1 MARAGRKDRGLL
13 SKPDSTGKP
22 VWYVRLY
29 HEGKERRFGSFSTK
43 TQARDFYEK
52 AKQEQKSGRFFP
64 ERYQRGGYELVEDM
78 LSRYLTTLPCSGKT
92 PSTITDERFYRAW
105 WAKRLS
111 GKRVNQLTPDLLEQI
126 KGELTEKS
134 HAPQTILHYMKFLR
148 HVLYTTVGKSRLP
161 ENPFEKVKLKAIRAG
176 RTRFLSP
183 KEEAQLYETI
193 GQTYAPWVRLAILTG
208 MRKSEQFR
216 LRWTDVDLEHG
227 FLTLGETK
235 SGAVQYV
242 PLTQEGIAILRGMDS
257 WQRSK
262 WVFPSQNP
270 QTHLN
275 VDNFYGRLYLP
286 AVKLAGLEG
295 VTWHTLRH
303 TFASRLAMSGQ
314 TPSTIAALL
323 RHSGINLVARYAHL
337 DPTHLKSAVEGVASF
352 GRRMGAESKPVRD
365 QAGTVEP
372 ISNQTVTRTGIE
384 GNEED
389 RKTTEV
395 VDIVGRGERI

>member
-13 SKPDSTGKP
+13 SKPDSTGKL

-29 HEGKERRFGSFSTK
+29 HEGRERRFGSFPNK

-78 LSRYLTTLPCSGKT
+78 LNRYLTTLSCSGKT
-92 PSTITDERFYRAW
+92 PSTITDERFYGAW
-105 WAKRLS
+105 WSKRLC

-126 KGELTEKS
+126 KSELTEKS

-148 HVLYTTVGKSRLP
+148 HVLYATVGKSALP
-161 ENPFEKVKLKAIRAG
+161 QNPFEKVKLKAIRAG

-183 KEEAQLYETI
+183 KEEAQLYEAI
-193 GQTYAPWVRLAILTG
+193 GPTYAPWVRLAILTG

-235 SGAVQYV
+235 SGTVQYV
-242 PLTQEGIAILRGMDS
+242 PLTEESIAILRNLDS

-275 VDNFYGRLYLP
+275 VDNFYGRVYLP
-286 AVKLAGLEG
+286 AVKQAGLEG

-314 TPSTIAALL
+314 SPSTIAALL
-323 RHSGINLVARYAHL
+323 RHSGVSLVARYAHL
-337 DPTHLKSAVEGVASF
+337 DPSHLKSAVEGVASF
-352 GRRMGAESKPVRD
+352 GKRIGAESKPFED
-365 QAGTVEP
+365 QTGIVP
-372 ISNQTVTRTGIE
+372 SISNGTVTRTGIE
-384 GNEED
+384 RNEENE
-389 RKTTEV
+389 KTTEV
-395 VDIVGRGERI
+395 VEKIGRGERI

>member
-13 SKPDSTGKP
+13 AKKDSTGKP

-29 HEGKERRFGSFSTK
+29 HEGKDRQFGSFTNK

-52 AKQEQKSGRFFP
+52 AKQEQKKGQFFP
-64 ERYQRGGYELVEDM
+64 ERYQRGGYELAED
-78 LSRYLTTLPCSGKT
+78 LLARYLATLPRSGKK
-92 PSTITDERFYRAW
+92 PSTIADERYYGAW
-105 WAKRLS
+105 WSNRLS
-111 GKRVNQLTPDLLEQI
+111 GRRVNQLTSNLLEEI

-134 HAPQTILHYMKFLR
+134 RAPQTILHYLKFLR
-148 HVLYTTVGKSRLP
+148 HALYATVGKSGVP
-161 ENPFEKVKLKAIRAG
+161 ENPFEKMKLRTIRVG

-183 KEEAQLYETI
+183 KEEAMLYQAI
-193 GQTYAPWVRLAILTG
+193 GPFYSPWVRLAILTG

-216 LRWTDVDLEHG
+216 LRWTDVDVEHG

-235 SGAVQYV
+235 SGTVQYV
-242 PLTQEGIAILRGMDS
+242 PLTEESITILRGLDS

-286 AVKLAGLEG
+286 AVKRAGLEG

-314 TPSTIAALL
+314 SPSTIAALL
-323 RHSGINLVARYAHL
+323 RHSGTNLVARYAHL
-337 DPTHLKSAVEGVASF
+337 DPSHLKSAVEGVANF
-352 GRRMGAESKPVRD
+352 GKAVAESKPVSD
-365 QAGTVEP
+365 QTARSWP
-372 ISNQTVTRTGIE
+372 ISDGTVTRTGID
-384 GNEED
+384 GTEEKV
-389 RKTTEV
+389 KTTEV
-395 VDIVGRGERI
+395 VEVVGRGERI

>member
-29 HEGKERRFGSFSTK
+29 HDGRERRFGSFPSK

-78 LSRYLTTLPCSGKT
+78 LIRYLTTLPCSGKK
-92 PSTITDERFYRAW
+92 PSTITDERFYATW
-105 WAKRLS
+105 WSKRLN

-148 HVLYTTVGKSRLP
+148 HVLYATVGKSKLP

-183 KEEAQLYETI
+183 KEETQLYEAI

-227 FLTLGETK
+227 FLVLGETK
-235 SGAVQYV
+235 SGTVQYV
-242 PLTQEGIAILRGMDS
+242 PLTEESIAILRNLDS

-286 AVKLAGLEG
+286 AVKLSGLEG

-337 DPTHLKSAVEGVASF
+337 DPSHLKLAVEGVASF
-352 GRRMGAESKPVRD
+352 GRRMGAESKPVGD
-365 QAGTVEP
+365 QASTVEP
-372 ISNQTVTRTGIE
+372 ISNRTVTRTGID
-384 GNEED
+384 GNEEN
-389 RKTTEV
+389 RKATEV
-395 VDIVGRGERI
+395 VENIGRGERI

>member
-13 SKPDSTGKP
+13 SKPDSTGKQL
-22 VWYVRLY
+22 WYVRLY
-29 HEGKERRFGSFSTK
+29 HEGRERRFGSFSNK

-52 AKQEQKSGRFFP
+52 AKQEQRSGRFFP
-64 ERYQRGGYELVEDM
+64 ERYQRGGYELVQDM
-78 LSRYLTTLPCSGKT
+78 LCRYLATLPHSGKT
-92 PSTITDERFYRAW
+92 PSTIADERYYGAW
-105 WAKRLS
+105 WSERLN
-111 GKRVNQLTPDLLEQI
+111 GKRINQLTSDLLEQI
-126 KGELTEKS
+126 KGELTEKG

-148 HVLYTTVGKSRLP
+148 HVLYATVGKSGIP

-183 KEEAQLYETI
+183 REEALLYEAI
-193 GQTYAPWVRLAILTG
+193 GPTYGPWIRLAILTG

-216 LRWTDVDLEHG
+216 LRWTDVDLERG

-235 SGAVQYV
+235 SGTVQYV
-242 PLTQEGIAILRGMDS
+242 PLTEESIAILRELDS

-286 AVKLAGLEG
+286 AVKRAGLEG

-337 DPTHLKSAVEGVASF
+337 DPSHLKSAVEGVASF
-352 GRRMGAESKPVRD
+352 GKAEAESKSVGD
-365 QAGTVEP
+365 QAVRLGPV
-372 ISNQTVTRTGIE
+372 SNRTVTRIGIE
-384 GNEED
+384 ENVEE
-389 RKTTEV
+389 RKTSEV
-395 VDIVGRGERI
+395 IDIVGRGERI

>member
-13 SKPDSTGKP
+13 SKTDSTGKP
-22 VWYVRLY
+22 AWFVRLY
-29 HEGKERRFGSFSTK
+29 HEGRERRFGSFLNK

-64 ERYQRGGYELVEDM
+64 ERYQRGGYELVEDI
-78 LSRYLTTLPCSGKT
+78 LCRYLAVLPCSEKK
-92 PSTITDERFYRAW
+92 PSTIADERHYGAW
-105 WAKRLS
+105 WSKRLS
-111 GKRVNQLTPDLLEQI
+111 GKRVNQLTSDLLEQI
-126 KGELTEKS
+126 KGELTEKN

-148 HVLYTTVGKSRLP
+148 HVLYATVGKSVLP

-183 KEEAQLYETI
+183 REETMLYEAI
-193 GQTYAPWVRLAILTG
+193 GPTYAPWVRLAILTG

-216 LRWTDVDLEHG
+216 LRWTDVDMEHG

-235 SGAVQYV
+235 SGTVQYV
-242 PLTQEGIAILRGMDS
+242 PLTEESIAIFRVLDS

-286 AVKLAGLEG
+286 AVKRTGLEG

-323 RHSGINLVARYAHL
+323 RHSGTNLVARYAHL
-337 DPTHLKSAVEGVASF
+337 DPSHLKSAVEGVASF
-352 GRRMGAESKPVRD
+352 GKAGAGSQPVRD
-365 QAGTVEP
+365 QPALSP
-372 ISNQTVTRTGIE
+372 LPNRTVTRTGNE
-384 GNEED
+384 GNEENG
-389 RKTTEV
+389 KETEAV
-395 VDIVGRGERI
+395 EIIGRGERI

>member
-13 SKPDSTGKP
+13 SKLNSTGKL

-29 HEGKERRFGSFSTK
+29 HDGRERRFGSFPNK

-64 ERYQRGGYELVEDM
+64 ERYQRGGYELVEHIM
-78 LSRYLTTLPCSGKT
+78 SRYLATLPQSGKK
-92 PSTITDERFYRAW
+92 PSTIADERCYAAW
-105 WAKRLS
+105 WSTRLR
-111 GKRVNQLTPDLLEQI
+111 GKRVNQLIPDLLEQT
-126 KGELTEKS
+126 KGELAEKGY
-134 HAPQTILHYMKFLR
+134 APQTILHYMKFLR
-148 HVLYTTVGKSRLP
+148 HVLYATLGKSGIP

-183 KEEAQLYETI
+183 QEEAQLYKAI
-193 GQTYAPWVRLAILTG
+193 GPMYAPWVRLAILTG
-208 MRKSEQFR
+208 LRKSEQFR
-216 LRWTDVDLEHG
+216 LRWTDVDLEHS

-235 SGAVQYV
+235 SGTVQYV
-242 PLTQEGIAILRGMDS
+242 PLTDEGIAILRALDS
-257 WQRSK
+257 WHQSK

-270 QTHLN
+270 QTHVN

-286 AVKLAGLEG
+286 AVKRAGLDG

-323 RHSGINLVARYAHL
+323 RHSGTSLVARYAHL
-337 DPTHLKSAVEGVASF
+337 APAHLKLAVEGVASF
-352 GRRMGAESKPVRD
+352 GKTEVDSQPAGDEAVTLGA
-365 QAGTVEP
+365 
-372 ISNQTVTRTGIE
+372 ISNGTVTRTGIE
-384 GNEED
+384 GSEASL
-389 RKTTEV
+389 KTTEV
-395 VDIVGRGERI
+395 VDIIGRGERI